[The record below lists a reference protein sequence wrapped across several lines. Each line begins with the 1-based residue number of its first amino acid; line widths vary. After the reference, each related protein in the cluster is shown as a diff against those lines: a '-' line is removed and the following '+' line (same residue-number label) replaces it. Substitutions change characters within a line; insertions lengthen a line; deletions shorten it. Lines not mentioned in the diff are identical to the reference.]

1 MRRYATAPQS
11 TFEELFERARSGIVK
26 LDASEYPPVCAERSG
41 EVSLLL
47 GRSGAMIVHVRPGE
61 CRAEEFRLKLLF
73 ETGSC
78 VFTTPQD
85 LCDFWTGPLAA
96 AFGIEPGGPTAPPIP
111 ARPEEP
117 KGETKADPGTP
128 ARESILADLAPGKAP
143 TTKRA
148 NPGATTTEDAAQGRT
163 RVAPDPTA
171 TAPAPSPPPGQRLT
185 AERLTDELS
194 RVIYGQEP
202 ALERVASATVAQ
214 LTKRHPA
221 RPGSVLLIGPTGV
234 GKTATVEAL
243 PTALR
248 ALGFEGATVFRLDCG
263 ELTDS
268 IQLTRLLGSP
278 PGYSGHA
285 STTPLLAALEQ
296 PGCILLVDEIEKA
309 HPDVLDLLLGLLDA
323 GRLTSPAGHVID
335 ASHIVVALTTSAAS
349 DELAGQLRGTPLGD
363 RWAVHRACA
372 EHLRAS
378 GLPADL
384 VGRIGAF
391 AAYGE
396 LYGEEARRGVAK
408 AAIAALGREY
418 GLIVGT
424 ADPIVIEVVED
435 IARDSGA
442 AGARAL
448 HHAARELLAE
458 SFAGLAA
465 DGPRVCVAIDAGPPV
480 AVRITKGARGPER

>member
-1 MRRYATAPQS
+1 MRRYATAPRS
-11 TFEELFERARSGIVK
+11 TFEEFFERARSGIVK

-47 GRSGAMIVHVRPGE
+47 GRTGAMIVHVRPGE

-85 LCDFWTGPLAA
+85 LCDFWTGPLAV
-96 AFGIEPGGPTAPPIP
+96 AFGIEPAEPMAPPDP
-111 ARPEEP
+111 VAPEKPE
-117 KGETKADPGTP
+117 GEIECDRGTKSL
-128 ARESILADLAPGKAP
+128 ESILADLVPAKDPPNEGAAPGDLPTRAASPRRTKAAP
-143 TTKRA
+143 
-148 NPGATTTEDAAQGRT
+148 NPPAT
-163 RVAPDPTA
+163 
-171 TAPAPSPPPGQRLT
+171 APSPPSEQRLT
-185 AERLTDELS
+185 AARLADELS

-202 ALERVASATVAQ
+202 ALERVASTTVAQ

-285 STTPLLAALEQ
+285 TTTPLLAALER

-309 HPDVLDLLLGLLDA
+309 HPDVLDLVLGLLDA
-323 GRLTSPAGHVID
+323 GRLTGPAGQVIG

-349 DELAGQLRGTPLGD
+349 DELAGRLRKTPLED
-363 RWAVHRACA
+363 RWAVQRACA
-372 EHLRAS
+372 EQLRAS

-396 LYGEEARRGVAK
+396 LQGEAARRGVAK

-418 GLIVGT
+418 GLLVGPI
-424 ADPIVIEVVED
+424 DPIVTEVVED

-458 SFAGLAA
+458 SFAAFAA
-465 DGPRVCVAIDAGPPV
+465 DGPLVRVAIDAGPPV
-480 AVRITKGARGPER
+480 AVRITKGA